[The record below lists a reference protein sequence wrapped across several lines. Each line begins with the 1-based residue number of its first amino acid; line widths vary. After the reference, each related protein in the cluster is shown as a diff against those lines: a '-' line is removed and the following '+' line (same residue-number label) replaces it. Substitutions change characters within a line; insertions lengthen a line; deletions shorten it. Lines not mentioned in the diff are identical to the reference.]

1 MLDKLIVANQ
11 SDFETAKHIFEYLNI
26 ETEYK
31 TYFQLMDEV
40 ELHYKKR
47 LSSFH
52 QKYGEGFLD
61 KFNSDFETQL
71 LETLL
76 KHLANVY
83 RWVEY

>member
-1 MLDKLIVANQ
+1 MTEKLIESNLR
-11 SDFETAKHIFEYLNI
+11 DFESAKQIFEYFTI
-26 ETEYK
+26 EIRDK

-40 ELHYKKR
+40 ELHYKNL

-52 QKYGEGFLD
+52 QKYGEGFLE
-61 KFNSDFETQL
+61 KFNSDFEAKL

-83 RWVEY
+83 RWSEH

>member
-1 MLDKLIVANQ
+1 
-11 SDFETAKHIFEYLNI
+11 
-26 ETEYK
+26 
-31 TYFQLMDEV
+31 MDEV

-71 LETLL
+71 LETL
-76 KHLANVY
+76 
-83 RWVEY
+83 